1 MLRADI
7 EEYKSEI
14 KKRNSRIIKIAVLI
28 VSFTIGLNIFAWFR
42 VATVLNDKV
51 EQTLKEE
58 VNSIRQKVSDRLDK
72 EFKTERIRELI
83 GERAKEFTEKEAKN
97 YISEKVNE
105 KIKPFYDEMST
116 EFRKIKNQI
125 SSFTSYLNATK
136 ANFEKEYNTLSVT
149 VSDLDQRNKLI
160 SLSDKAITDGSRE
173 ALDELYRFMNKT
185 EREDLR
191 KIANSEIYC
200 VLRVFTCQERGLK
213 VHTFFIICQRVLEEP
228 MMRYQHQFLLGHF

>member
-1 MLRADI
+1 
-7 EEYKSEI
+7 
-14 KKRNSRIIKIAVLI
+14 
-28 VSFTIGLNIFAWFR
+28 
-42 VATVLNDKV
+42 
-51 EQTLKEE
+51 
-58 VNSIRQKVSDRLDK
+58 
-72 EFKTERIRELI
+72 
-83 GERAKEFTEKEAKN
+83 
-97 YISEKVNE
+97 
-105 KIKPFYDEMST
+105 MST
-116 EFRKIKNQI
+116 EFIKIKNQI

>member
-72 EFKTERIRELI
+72 EFKR
-83 GERAKEFTEKEAKN
+83 KE
-97 YISEKVNE
+97 S
-105 KIKPFYDEMST
+105 
-116 EFRKIKNQI
+116 
-125 SSFTSYLNATK
+125 
-136 ANFEKEYNTLSVT
+136 ANL
-149 VSDLDQRNKLI
+149 
-160 SLSDKAITDGSRE
+160 
-173 ALDELYRFMNKT
+173 
-185 EREDLR
+185 
-191 KIANSEIYC
+191 
-200 VLRVFTCQERGLK
+200 
-213 VHTFFIICQRVLEEP
+213 
-228 MMRYQHQFLLGHF
+228 